1 MTGKPSETAKVT
13 ASSVSFRSLSSVHS
27 SAKKRMK
34 EEPRKVQA
42 SIGMPARCEM
52 SAMGRMSFWCVRA
65 AQLGRIRNFRSAI
78 SRAGEADV
86 GGVDAEFVHQVE
98 QLDLALDGRLAD
110 RGRLQPVAQRLV
122 VEADRAA

>member
-1 MTGKPSETAKVT
+1 
-13 ASSVSFRSLSSVHS
+13 
-27 SAKKRMK
+27 MK

-42 SIGMPARCEM
+42 SMAMPARCEI

-65 AQLGRIRNFRSAI
+65 AQLGRILNFCSTI
-78 SRAGEADV
+78 SRASALDALGVRAARAGQPDV
-86 GGVDAEFVHQVE
+86 GRVDAEVVHQVQ

-122 VEADRAA
+122 VED